1 MSDHDEQELDAIAWK
16 YREKRYRECT
26 HAEVLELIA
35 ELVGIGDGQAERVRE
50 LEQIRAY
57 QLSVL
62 DQYDAHLADTVGR
75 LERHANGGAV

>member
-1 MSDHDEQELDAIAWK
+1 MDAIVWR

-26 HAEVLELIA
+26 REELVDLIA
-35 ELVGIGDGQAERVRE
+35 ELRRIGDAQAERVRE

-62 DQYDAHLADTVGR
+62 DQYDAGLSDAVAR
-75 LERHANGGAV
+75 LERHANGGAL